1 MFSQVGNWDRSF
13 VQLGDAGK
21 GSSATWQVVLLHSSG
36 SAGVWRAETCSDV
49 SEEADGKGKEE
60 HRSDQ
65 DQEMHTLDA
74 FIHKA

>member
-1 MFSQVGNWDRSF
+1 MQGEEALLRGKLCFS
-13 VQLGDAGK
+13 
-21 GSSATWQVVLLHSSG
+21 HSSG

-49 SEEADGKGKEE
+49 SEEADCKGKEE
-60 HRSDQ
+60 HRSVQ